1 MQVIEIHIHLIQD
14 SHIGADITQSTST
27 SKQLEQPQQIQEI
40 QTTNMWKNRFQNW
53 YSAID
58 RVSQNSKDKF
68 LKMKADIVKAIS
80 DKIKLRDNNRNI
92 DNQEKDI

>member
-1 MQVIEIHIHLIQD
+1 ME
-14 SHIGADITQSTST
+14 
-27 SKQLEQPQQIQEI
+27 
-40 QTTNMWKNRFQNW
+40 NRFQNW

-80 DKIKLRDNNRNI
+80 DKTKSKDTNRTI